1 LGLHVCLPHLDPDS
15 SGNSSSLRS
24 ILVLGG
30 SSGIGAIA
38 IQLLRLALPS
48 ATILTTSSAKHH
60 THLISLGASKCF
72 ERCAQGN
79 TADIKIATPGGLGVD
94 AILDT
99 VQAAAGQQAVFT
111 SLSLS
116 GPMLYSQ
123 VRTGMTVEVP
133 EGINSTEIDGRQIL
147 GTEGGENALPAL
159 ASLIQSGRF
168 KLPNKVEIVG
178 NGPTGIQQGLDKLM
192 KGVSGAKYIVA
203 FVAV

>member
-1 LGLHVCLPHLDPDS
+1 
-15 SGNSSSLRS
+15 
-24 ILVLGG
+24 
-30 SSGIGAIA
+30 
-38 IQLLRLALPS
+38 
-48 ATILTTSSAKHH
+48 
-60 THLISLGASKCF
+60 
-72 ERCAQGN
+72 
-79 TADIKIATPGGLGVD
+79 
-94 AILDT
+94 
-99 VQAAAGQQAVFT
+99 
-111 SLSLS
+111 
-116 GPMLYSQ
+116 
-123 VRTGMTVEVP
+123 MTVEVP